1 MKFEKFITYILNCPR
16 SKVSSWHNSYY
27 GSIYFPLSLPERYCL
42 KEGEKVL
49 VQKAGLNGILD
60 KVSEKLHVKWATVFC
75 SSTIEINNLLK
86 KWHAHRVLTL
96 SRSD

>member
-1 MKFEKFITYILNCPR
+1 MKLEKFITSILNCPC
-16 SKVSSWHNSYY
+16 SKVLYWHSSYY

-42 KEGEKVL
+42 KEGEMVL
-49 VQKAGLNGILD
+49 VRKARLNGILD
-60 KVSEKLHVKWATVFC
+60 KDLEELYVKWATVFC
-75 SSTIEINNLLK
+75 SSTIELNNLLK